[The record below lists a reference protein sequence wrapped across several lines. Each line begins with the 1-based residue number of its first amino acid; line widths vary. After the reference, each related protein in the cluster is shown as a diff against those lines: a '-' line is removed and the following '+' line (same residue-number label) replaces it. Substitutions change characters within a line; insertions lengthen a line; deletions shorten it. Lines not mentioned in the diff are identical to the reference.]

1 MVTASTQV
9 SRQSLVERIDRYNTT
24 LDRLRT
30 EGADKR
36 IISSWEVRIK
46 KLNADLAELKSSQT
60 TTATD
65 VDQSEEATMPGPT
78 VKTKPTAKDQAKAK
92 QAQVAKSKA
101 KTPAKASTA
110 TPVKPNP
117 TPRTQTAP
125 AKQTPRKPA
134 PVTQKPVSAK
144 AKAQALQAKTQAAK
158 VKKVPAK
165 AATKTSTNGVAK
177 GIPGKNHIVYPDLNK
192 TDPTF
197 GGRGTTHCMC
207 GCGVPNKR
215 GGKFQPGHD
224 NRFRMMLRR
233 IERGEEGGDS
243 IAESTLVDCR
253 ENKSLTVGAYSTSDI
268 ITLSTR
274 KLRARAMR

>member
-92 QAQVAKSKA
+92 QAQVAKSK
-101 KTPAKASTA
+101 
-110 TPVKPNP
+110 
-117 TPRTQTAP
+117 
-125 AKQTPRKPA
+125 
-134 PVTQKPVSAK
+134 
-144 AKAQALQAKTQAAK
+144 
-158 VKKVPAK
+158 AK

-253 ENKSLTVGAYSTSDI
+253 ENKSLTVGAYSTRDI